1 MKNNIILI
9 GMPGAGKST
18 VGVVLAKTLGYDF
31 IDTDILMCKR
41 IGTTLQAYIDQHGI
55 DAFLNEEE
63 KTAFSIECGN
73 TVIAT
78 GGSMVFSDA
87 AMRRLKDGSVTIF
100 FDIPLPEL
108 KKRLENIRTRGIAA
122 AAGQTIEDIYR
133 QRLPLYRNYADIT
146 LPKKSAAQAEQTG
159 GELPDLEGLV
169 QEILGALQQCREGPR
184 P

>member
-1 MKNNIILI
+1 MKNNVILI

-31 IDTDILMCKR
+31 IDTDIFMCRR
-41 IGTTLQAYIDQHGI
+41 IGMTLQSYIDIYGN

-63 KTAFSIECGN
+63 KTALAIDCEN

-78 GGSMVFSDA
+78 GGSMVFSHA
-87 AMRRLKDGSVTIF
+87 AMQHLKNGSATVF

-108 KKRLENIRTRGIAA
+108 KKRLANTRTRGIAA

-133 QRLPLYRNYADIT
+133 QRLPLYRKYADII
-146 LPKKSAAQAEQTG
+146 LPAVLTEPEVPVVSD
-159 GELPDLEGLV
+159 ELPDLEGLV
-169 QEILGALQQCREGPR
+169 QEVLDALSKG
-184 P
+184 